1 MSNIKRDKVNVG
13 DWVRGFAKNGALI
26 QGYLENIDPLDPLF
40 KIRVIESDDK
50 DLIGY
55 SLNMDDSLIEKM
67 QDNKSVTE
75 TQLQYLIDIALQTK
89 DKQWFFKLTSALK
102 GVNGSSGAKES
113 HTFEEYSIK
122 R

>member
-1 MSNIKRDKVNVG
+1 MSNMKRDKVDIG

-26 QGYLENIDPLDPLF
+26 QGYLENVDPLDPLF
-40 KIRVIESDDK
+40 KIRVVESDDQ

-67 QDNKSVTE
+67 ADNKSVTE
-75 TQLQYLIDIALQTK
+75 AQLQYLIDIALQTK
-89 DKQWFFKLTSALK
+89 DKQWFIKLTNALK
-102 GVNGSSGAKES
+102 GDNDSSSGKVS
-113 HTFEEYSIK
+113 TTDKEYSIK

>member
-26 QGYLENIDPLDPLF
+26 QGYMENIDPLDPLF
-40 KIRVIESDDK
+40 KIRVVDSDDK

-55 SLNMDDSLIEKM
+55 SLNMDDSLIERIPA
-67 QDNKSVTE
+67 SHALSE
-75 TQLQYLIDIALQTK
+75 PQLHYLIDKALETK
-89 DKQWFFKLTSALK
+89 DKEWFFELTNALRQFK
-102 GVNGSSGAKES
+102 SNAGDS
-113 HTFEEYSIK
+113 HSPEFVEISLK

>member
-1 MSNIKRDKVNVG
+1 MSSSKRDKVGIG

-26 QGYLENIDPLDPLF
+26 QGYMENIDPLDPLF

-55 SLNMDDSLIEKM
+55 SLNMDDSLIERM
-67 QDNKSVTE
+67 PDNKSITE
-75 TQLQYLIDIALQTK
+75 AQLEYLIDIALQTK
-89 DKQWFFKLTSALK
+89 DKQWFFKLTNALK
-102 GVNGSSGAKES
+102 GVNGSSGNKDSASIK
-113 HTFEEYSIK
+113 EYSIK